1 MVSGKRASSRI
12 RLWGC
17 SFLTG
22 ENRHCFFVGA
32 FGILLTSRR
41 NRFCIVK
48 NKNSMMNL
56 GPLSKMTPPQRNFF
70 VVCIVFLFAVFFVLM
85 WYIARESSLFNL
97 DDRLESMT
105 PKRSDQVKSPE
116 ERLRA
121 IATET
126 KTLVGTVDQ
135 VTVLKADNTRFL
147 RIRASVIDKNRLSEV
162 DASASSQEL
171 PMIEEVFDVVA
182 NERTSVKG
190 DGGLDAI
197 RSGSFVS
204 VSTQENIFDA
214 KRLTAVSIEKLSANT
229 PMPSSVGQEK
239 YNHTK

>member
-1 MVSGKRASSRI
+1 
-12 RLWGC
+12 
-17 SFLTG
+17 
-22 ENRHCFFVGA
+22 
-32 FGILLTSRR
+32 
-41 NRFCIVK
+41 
-48 NKNSMMNL
+48 MNL
-56 GPLSKMTPPQRNFF
+56 APLSKMTPPQRNFF

-85 WYIARESSLFNL
+85 WYIARESSFFNL
-97 DDRLESMT
+97 DDRLESMM
-105 PKRSDQVKSPE
+105 PKRSDRLKSPE

-135 VTVLKADNTRFL
+135 VTVLKVDSTRFL
-147 RIRASVIDKNRLSEV
+147 RIRASVIDRNRLLEV

-182 NERTSVKG
+182 NGHTNVKG

-197 RSGSFVS
+197 RSGNFVS

-214 KRLTAVSIEKLSANT
+214 KRLTAASIEKLSGNVPT
-229 PMPSSVGQEK
+229 SSSLGQEK
-239 YNHTK
+239 YNRSK

>member
-1 MVSGKRASSRI
+1 MCRCSLRRI
-12 RLWGC
+12 
-17 SFLTG
+17 
-22 ENRHCFFVGA
+22 
-32 FGILLTSRR
+32 FGILRVSSGDCFHL
-41 NRFCIVK
+41 VK

-56 GPLSKMTPPQRNFF
+56 APLSKMTPPQRNFF

-85 WYIARESSLFNL
+85 RYIARESSLFNL

-105 PKRSDQVKSPE
+105 PKRSGQMKSPE

-182 NERTSVKG
+182 NEHTSVKG

-197 RSGSFVS
+197 RSGNLVS

-214 KRLTAVSIEKLSANT
+214 KRLTAVSIEKLSVNT
-229 PMPSSVGQEK
+229 PMSPSVGQEK
-239 YNHTK
+239 YNRPK